1 MATRT
6 VGLVNAFLMTVLI
19 IIWGSSFVVVK
30 IVLREGLT
38 PIAVATFRFLIAGG
52 LFFVAVLLKRKATAH
67 SRLLVERRE
76 IATLWLLALSGVTF
90 FFIAQY
96 TGIQM
101 AGAATAA
108 IFVCLLSP
116 ILISV
121 ASTAL
126 LKEHLNRRQILGIGI
141 AAAGTLTV
149 IAGGGL
155 SYQSG
160 SEFFIG
166 SLVLLS
172 TPLLWTAYTVVGK
185 RMMGKYDPVLVVGY
199 VSMLGGLS
207 LIPFSLAEGSLQQIL
222 TLSLHS
228 WFAILFLALGCSLLG
243 YYIWFHAVRQIG
255 AAVTSSFLF
264 AEPLVTALLAVTVV
278 EEELTIHIL
287 LGGLLI
293 LAGVYLVTRK

>member
-6 VGLVNAFLMTVLI
+6 IGLVNTFLMTVLI

-52 LFFVAVLLKRKATAH
+52 LFSVVLLLKRKAMTH
-67 SRLLVERRE
+67 SRLLVERKE
-76 IATLWLLALSGVTF
+76 IATLWLLALSGGTI

-126 LKEHLNRRQILGIGI
+126 LKEHLSRRQILGIGI
-141 AAAGTLTV
+141 AATGTFTV

-160 SEFFIG
+160 REFFIG
-166 SLVLLS
+166 TLILLL

-185 RMMGKYDPVLVVGY
+185 RMMRKYDPFLIVGY
-199 VSMLGGLS
+199 VSILGGLS
-207 LIPFSLAEGSLQQIL
+207 LIPFSLAEGSLQHIL
-222 TLSLHS
+222 TLSLNS

-243 YYIWFHAVRQIG
+243 YYIWFHAVRHIG

-278 EEELTIHIL
+278 EEELTIYIL

>member
-1 MATRT
+1 MTTRT
-6 VGLVNAFLMTVLI
+6 IGLANTFLMTILI
-19 IIWGSSFVVVK
+19 VIWGSSFVVVK
-30 IVLREGLT
+30 ILLREGLT
-38 PIAVATFRFLIAGG
+38 PVAVATFRFLIAGG
-52 LFFVAVLLKRKATAH
+52 LFFVALLLKRKATAH
-67 SRLLVERRE
+67 SRLLVEKKE
-76 IATLWLLALSGVTF
+76 IAILWLLALSGVTF

-116 ILISV
+116 IIISV

-126 LKEHLNRRQILGIGI
+126 LKEHLKRRQILGIGI
-141 AAAGTLTV
+141 AATGTFTV

-160 SEFFIG
+160 RELFIG
-166 SLVLLS
+166 SLVLLL
-172 TPLLWTAYTVVGK
+172 TPLLWTVYTVVGK
-185 RMMGKYDPVLVVGY
+185 RMMRKYDPFLIVGY
-199 VSMLGGLS
+199 VSILGGLS

-222 TLSLHS
+222 TLSPHS

-243 YYIWFHAVRQIG
+243 YYIWFHAVRHIG

-264 AEPLVTALLAVTVV
+264 VEPLVTALLAVTVV
-278 EEELTIHIL
+278 GEALTIYIL
-287 LGGLLI
+287 VGGLLI
-293 LAGVYLVTRK
+293 LAGVYLVTKK